1 MLEDNVQEHRIRK
14 LEEDVKTLY
23 AKVNTFA
30 VSSAELNTKL
40 NSVLLTLGE
49 LKESINA
56 VQQRPNRLWDKF
68 LFAILT
74 ALGTGVGTAILVYL
88 K

>member
-1 MLEDNVQEHRIRK
+1 MPQQDLQEHRIQK

-23 AKVNTFA
+23 AKVNSFA
-30 VSSAELNTKL
+30 VTSAELNTKL
-40 NSVLLTLGE
+40 DSVLLTLGE
-49 LKESINA
+49 LKESIKA
-56 VQQRPNRLWDKF
+56 VQDRPSKLWDKF

-74 ALGTGVGTAILVYL
+74 ALGTGIGTAILVFL